1 MVDGHAGCERIGLQ
15 HHSWGGSRIRGW
27 KSRPVTLGDLA
38 HIIHM
43 TLRLYGCPWEAIRIG
58 FQMQPHKLGE
68 RDVNGELPLQIACA
82 LAPYLLKIENE
93 NNAPN
98 VIESLLS
105 LHGDTT
111 TVPNRNRKLLL
122 GTLMASGE
130 I

>member
-1 MVDGHAGCERIGLQ
+1 
-15 HHSWGGSRIRGW
+15 
-27 KSRPVTLGDLA
+27 
-38 HIIHM
+38 M

-111 TVPNRNRKLLL
+111 TVPNRNGKLLL
-122 GTLMASGE
+122 GLLIESGASWAEGVGIVLHANPAALLYE
-130 I
+130 NIGLSGFQYIIDSQQRN